1 MKDAQDAVWHQNSLV
16 AQWVKDLVL
25 SLLWRGFL
33 PWPWNFHLWDT
44 AKKKKKMGSGLVSLP
59 PPLSSSLSIII
70 VFRIFQGSGLHVCS
84 GCPQMGR
91 EVGGRGAL
99 DQCVCVCVRV
109 CVRGEVRKRA
119 CPGCFHTSPNHLVK
133 SHEK

>member
-44 AKKKKKMGSGLVSLP
+44 AKKKKKWDLG
-59 PPLSSSLSIII
+59 
-70 VFRIFQGSGLHVCS
+70 
-84 GCPQMGR
+84 
-91 EVGGRGAL
+91 
-99 DQCVCVCVRV
+99 
-109 CVRGEVRKRA
+109 
-119 CPGCFHTSPNHLVK
+119 
-133 SHEK
+133 